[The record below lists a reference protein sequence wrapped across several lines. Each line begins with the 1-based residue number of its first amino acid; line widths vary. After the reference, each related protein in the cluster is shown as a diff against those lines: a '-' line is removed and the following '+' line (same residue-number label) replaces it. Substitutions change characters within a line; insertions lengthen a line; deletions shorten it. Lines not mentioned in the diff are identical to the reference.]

1 MVWYHLLVVW
11 SFPRHFHGT
20 VVSILSLHLLN
31 YWSELGRLCLVLI
44 LGDYLQ
50 ADYVQVYNFVL
61 QASLELM
68 LVNGLL
74 KIS

>member
-1 MVWYHLLVVW
+1 
-11 SFPRHFHGT
+11 
-20 VVSILSLHLLN
+20 
-31 YWSELGRLCLVLI
+31 VLI